1 MGICQAGNVSI
12 VPPAPGE
19 PRRPEG
25 PRDPGDAWV
34 VAPDGTQYWGRFGAA
49 GLLAVD
55 PDRGVLL
62 QHRVAWSHHGD
73 TWGLP
78 GGARH
83 AGESASAGALRESA
97 EEAGVPES
105 AVRPRL
111 LSVFDAGIWTYSTL
125 VADVVAPFEPVIS
138 DPESRELAWVPVE
151 AVEAYPL
158 HPGFAASWGA
168 LRELLAVRPTVV
180 VDAANV
186 VGSVPDGWW
195 KDRPGAARRLVR
207 KIAQRAAEGT
217 DAAAL
222 GLPADTWFP
231 SFHVVVEGQART
243 VADDVAV
250 PGVSL
255 VRAEGEGDDTIV
267 AETARLVAAGRAVTV
282 VTSDRGL
289 SERVLALGA
298 QVRGANWLRE
308 LG

>member
-1 MGICQAGNVSI
+1 MTI

-19 PRRPEG
+19 PRRPDG

-55 PDRGVLL
+55 PQRGVLL
-62 QHRVAWSHHGD
+62 QHRVSWSHHGD

-83 AGESASAGALRESA
+83 AGESARAGALRESA
-97 EEAGVPES
+97 EEAGVPEA

-111 LSVFDAGIWTYSTL
+111 LSVFDADVWTYSTV
-125 VADVVAPFEPVIS
+125 VADVVQPFEPVIS
-138 DPESRELAWVPVE
+138 DPESRELAWVPVDD
-151 AVEAYPL
+151 VEAYPL
-158 HPGFAASWGA
+158 HPGFAASWSA
-168 LRELLAVRPTVV
+168 LRELLSVRPAVV

-195 KDRPGAARRLVR
+195 KDRPGAARRLVK
-207 KIAQRAAEGT
+207 KIAQRAAAGT

-231 SFHVVVEGQART
+231 SFHVVVEGQARS
-243 VADDVAV
+243 VADDPALPDVSVVA
-250 PGVSL
+250 
-255 VRAEGEGDDTIV
+255 AAGEGDDTIA
-267 AETARLVAAGRAVTV
+267 AEAERLVAEGHAVTV

-289 SERVLALGA
+289 SDRVTAVGA
-298 QVRGANWLRE
+298 QVRGASWLRE